1 MNLFVMRHG
10 TTIWNEKGITQGRSQ
25 NRLSKTGIELAKERA
40 KEYANT
46 KFDVI
51 VCSPLMR
58 TVQTANIMNKFH
70 NVKILKD
77 ERLLEIDQGYF
88 TGKSK
93 DNLTKEE
100 LKNKSLRSKSYG
112 MESFEEVKDRVV
124 SFLKDLKQKYPFQNI
139 LIVTHNC
146 NATFFD
152 YVLRKE
158 KFDAKNFPN
167 LKNFENAQIKSYV
180 ID

>member
-88 TGKSK
+88 T
-93 DNLTKEE
+93 
-100 LKNKSLRSKSYG
+100 
-112 MESFEEVKDRVV
+112 
-124 SFLKDLKQKYPFQNI
+124 
-139 LIVTHNC
+139 
-146 NATFFD
+146 
-152 YVLRKE
+152 
-158 KFDAKNFPN
+158 
-167 LKNFENAQIKSYV
+167 
-180 ID
+180 